1 MKPCN
6 IWTISEHALFKNS
19 ALHSY
24 QWPMVHTG
32 DINWSQFTLPYLCIT
47 QDHQS
52 LRHHKYYQQGLSP
65 HRSIYNISYKLYNL
79 RGLDRGIITRGVR
92 GLVFSYLSEY
102 NLL

>member
-19 ALHSY
+19 TLHSY
-24 QWPMVHTG
+24 QWPMVHMG

-65 HRSIYNISYKLYNL
+65 ISTQINIQHILQTVQST
-79 RGLDRGIITRGVR
+79 GGWTG
-92 GLVFSYLSEY
+92 E
-102 NLL
+102 